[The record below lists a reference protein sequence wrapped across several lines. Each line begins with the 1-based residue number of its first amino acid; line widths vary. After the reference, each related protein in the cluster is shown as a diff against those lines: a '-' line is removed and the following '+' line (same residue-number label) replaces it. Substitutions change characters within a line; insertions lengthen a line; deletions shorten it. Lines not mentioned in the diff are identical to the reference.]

1 MLLLLRF
8 GELALKSKRVRSR
21 LTTLLVRNIEDALRS
36 EGIQNYRLQ
45 REWSRIFVETP
56 DPRAP
61 EILRRVF
68 GLSSLSVVEALS
80 FRDLEDIVRF
90 GAERFI
96 PQVRG
101 RRFAVR
107 AQRSGTH
114 PFRSVDIERKLGAA
128 LAPYGKVDLTHPEIT
143 VQVEVRDGRAYF
155 FTEKHRGPGGLPL
168 GSQGKAVALISGG
181 FDSAVAAWF
190 TLKRGVAL
198 DYVFCS
204 LGGCA
209 HEEGVLK
216 VAKVLA
222 DRWSYGTY
230 PRIHMVDF
238 SGLLMEMRRKV
249 KQSYW
254 NVILKRLMY
263 RTALRIA
270 EETGALGIVTGEAIG
285 QVSSQTLHN
294 LYAVSRGFDIPF
306 LRPLL
311 GFDKEEIIEAA
322 KRIGTYDLSA
332 IVQEYCAVVPAHPV
346 THATPEGVAR
356 QEARL
361 DPSLLERALQN
372 RRVLDLRALK
382 PEEILVSTD
391 LEVEGVPEGAVVVD
405 LRNRSKYEAAH
416 YPGALHL
423 SPEEALAHP
432 ERFAQDRTYVFYCD
446 YGLTSLAVAEALRR
460 HGIKAMSLKG
470 GWEALRQALPAHS
483 ESPEKW

>member
-21 LTTLLVRNIEDALRS
+21 LTGLLVKNIEDALRS
-36 EGIQNYRLQ
+36 EGIEDFHLE
-45 REWSRIFVETP
+45 REWSRIFVETK

-61 EILRRVF
+61 DILGRVF
-68 GLSSLSVVEALS
+68 GLSSLSVVEARS
-80 FRDLEDIVRF
+80 FRDLQDIVRQ
-90 GAERFI
+90 GAEIFL
-96 PQVRG
+96 PQIQG
-101 RRFAVR
+101 KRFAVR

-114 PFRSVDIERKLGAA
+114 PFRSVDIERQLGAV
-128 LAPYGKVDLTHPEIT
+128 LAPHGKVDLTHPEIT
-143 VQVEVRDGRAYF
+143 VQVEVRDGRVYF
-155 FTEKHRGPGGLPL
+155 FTEKRKGAGGLPL

-209 HEEGVLK
+209 HEEGALR

-230 PRIHMVDF
+230 PRIHIVDF

-270 EETGALGIVTGEAIG
+270 EESQALGIVTGEAIG

-311 GFDKEEIIEAA
+311 GFDKEEIIEQA
-322 KRIGTYDLSA
+322 KRIGTYSLSA
-332 IVQEYCAVVPAHPV
+332 IVQEYCAVVPARPV

-361 DPSLLERALQN
+361 DLSILERALEN
-372 RRVLDLRALK
+372 RRVLDLRRLK
-382 PEEILVSTD
+382 PEEILDSTD
-391 LEVEGVPEGAVVVD
+391 LETEGIPEGAVVID
-405 LRNRSKYEAAH
+405 LREPAKYEQNH
-416 YPGALHL
+416 YPGALNL

-432 ERFAQDRTYVFYCD
+432 ERFEKDRTYLLYCD

-460 HGIKAMSLKG
+460 HGVKAMSLKG
-470 GWEALRQALPAHS
+470 GWEALRSALPARS
-483 ESPEKW
+483 GSQERS